1 MKIIVRLTLV
11 LFFLSCETGLEKWKS
26 YDQRAEI
33 SKNSLNENKKLQ
45 YKRIQSISSDKNDL
59 ISGYEKEI
67 NNFIET
73 KYDKLASKILEKS
86 IPEIQQSI
94 INKEF
99 NYYDLTLFYI
109 SRVYL
114 IEFNKNTYLNSI
126 ISINRNA
133 LDEARVRDKTG
144 NADIYSI
151 FGIPIL
157 LKDNIGFEGLAT
169 TAGAHS
175 LQNNYTRDAF
185 IIEGLKD
192 KGAIIL
198 GKTNLSEWANYFCSG
213 CPNGYTALGGQTLN
227 PYGRMIIDTGGSSSG
242 SGVATTSNL
251 SSVSL
256 GSETSGSI
264 LSPSSANSL
273 VGMKPT
279 IGNVSRSGIIPISS
293 TLDTAGPMT
302 KYIIDNI
309 IVYNAINEY
318 DNKDS
323 YSKQNR
329 DIQIKNVINFKPN
342 EIKLGYYSNFY
353 NNDNV
358 YKNAIDFLRQKQIE
372 LIEIDAPKVN
382 MAGFAKILDEDM
394 RKDLKDYFLKYGN
407 DDLSVS
413 DIKSIIDYNNLDS
426 IERSPYGQSIFKKII
441 RDTMP
446 KDDFLKLKLRL
457 MAEGNKFYDIPIN
470 KHNLDAV
477 LSINN
482 YHAGYAAAAHNP
494 ALTVP
499 MGLRENN
506 EPAGLTFIS
515 KSNSEQTLY
524 ELGHY
529 FESNFS
535 GRVPPENSKWLL
547 YKANL

>member
-1 MKIIVRLTLV
+1 MKIIFRLTLV

-109 SRVYL
+109 SRIYL

-353 NNDNV
+353 KNDNV

-457 MAEGNKFYDIPIN
+457 MAEGNKFYDIPID
-470 KHNLDAV
+470 KHKLDAV

-535 GRVPPENSKWLL
+535 GRVPPENSK
-547 YKANL
+547 

>member
-1 MKIIVRLTLV
+1 MKIIFRLTLV

-353 NNDNV
+353 KNDNV
-358 YKNAIDFLRQKQIE
+358 YKNAIDFLR
-372 LIEIDAPKVN
+372 
-382 MAGFAKILDEDM
+382 
-394 RKDLKDYFLKYGN
+394 
-407 DDLSVS
+407 
-413 DIKSIIDYNNLDS
+413 
-426 IERSPYGQSIFKKII
+426 
-441 RDTMP
+441 
-446 KDDFLKLKLRL
+446 
-457 MAEGNKFYDIPIN
+457 
-470 KHNLDAV
+470 
-477 LSINN
+477 
-482 YHAGYAAAAHNP
+482 
-494 ALTVP
+494 
-499 MGLRENN
+499 
-506 EPAGLTFIS
+506 
-515 KSNSEQTLY
+515 
-524 ELGHY
+524 
-529 FESNFS
+529 
-535 GRVPPENSKWLL
+535 
-547 YKANL
+547 

>member
-1 MKIIVRLTLV
+1 MKIIFRLTLV

-26 YDQRAEI
+26 YDQKAEI

-109 SRVYL
+109 SRIYL

-318 DNKDS
+318 DNRDS

-353 NNDNV
+353 KNDNV
-358 YKNAIDFLRQKQIE
+358 YKNAIDFLRQKEIE

-382 MAGFAKILDEDM
+382 MSGFAKILDEDM
-394 RKDLKDYFLKYGN
+394 RKDLKDYFLTYGN
-407 DDLSVS
+407 NDLSVS

-535 GRVPPENSKWLL
+535 GRVPPENSK
-547 YKANL
+547 

>member
-1 MKIIVRLTLV
+1 MKIIFRLTLV

-457 MAEGNKFYDIPIN
+457 MAEGNKFYDIPID
-470 KHNLDAV
+470 KHKLDAV

-535 GRVPPENSKWLL
+535 GRVPPENSK
-547 YKANL
+547 

>member
-1 MKIIVRLTLV
+1 MKIIFRLTLV

-394 RKDLKDYFLKYGN
+394 RKDLKDYFLTYGN
-407 DDLSVS
+407 NDLSVS

-457 MAEGNKFYDIPIN
+457 MAEGNKFYDIPID
-470 KHNLDAV
+470 KHKLDAV

-535 GRVPPENSKWLL
+535 GRVPPENSK
-547 YKANL
+547 

>member
-1 MKIIVRLTLV
+1 MKIIFRLTLV

-109 SRVYL
+109 SRIYL

-318 DNKDS
+318 DNRDS

-535 GRVPPENSKWLL
+535 GRVPPENSK
-547 YKANL
+547 

>member
-1 MKIIVRLTLV
+1 MKIIFRLTLV

-26 YDQRAEI
+26 YDQKAEI

-353 NNDNV
+353 KNDNV
-358 YKNAIDFLRQKQIE
+358 YKNAIDFLRQKEIE

-457 MAEGNKFYDIPIN
+457 MAEGNKFYDIPID

-535 GRVPPENSKWLL
+535 GRVPPENSK
-547 YKANL
+547 

>member
-353 NNDNV
+353 KNDNV

-394 RKDLKDYFLKYGN
+394 RKDLKDYFLTYGN
-407 DDLSVS
+407 NDLSVS

-457 MAEGNKFYDIPIN
+457 MAEGNKFYDIPID
-470 KHNLDAV
+470 KHKLDAV

-535 GRVPPENSKWLL
+535 GRVPPKNSKWLL
-547 YKANL
+547 YKADL

>member
-1 MKIIVRLTLV
+1 MKIIIRLV
-11 LFFLSCETGLEKWKS
+11 LILFFVSCESGLEKWKS
-26 YDQRAEI
+26 YNQSAEI
-33 SKNSLNENKKLQ
+33 SKNSSNENKKLQ

-59 ISGYEKEI
+59 IAGYEKEI
-67 NNFIET
+67 KKFIET
-73 KYDKLASKILEKS
+73 KYDNLTYKILEKS

-94 INKEF
+94 INEDYS
-99 NYYDLTLFYI
+99 YYDLTLFYI
-109 SRVYL
+109 SRIYL
-114 IEFNKNTYLNSI
+114 IEFNENTYLNSL
-126 ISINRNA
+126 ISINKNA
-133 LDEARVRDKTG
+133 LDEAKLRDKEG
-144 NADIYSI
+144 NTDIHSI

-185 IIEGLKD
+185 IVEGLKE

-227 PYGRMIIDTGGSSSG
+227 PYGRMTIDTGGSSSG

-302 KYIIDNI
+302 KYVIDNI
-309 IVYNAINEY
+309 IVYNAINEF
-318 DNKDS
+318 DS
-323 YSKQNR
+323 QDTYSKQNE
-329 DIQIKNVINFKPN
+329 DIQIQNVINFKPSK
-342 EIKLGYYSNFY
+342 IKLGYYSSFY
-353 NNDNV
+353 KNDDA

-382 MAGFAKILDEDM
+382 MTGFAKILDEDM
-394 RKDLKDYFLKYGN
+394 RNDLKDYFLKYGN
-407 DDLSVS
+407 DDLSVN

>member
-1 MKIIVRLTLV
+1 MKIIFRLTLV

-394 RKDLKDYFLKYGN
+394 RKDLKDYFLTYGN
-407 DDLSVS
+407 NDLSVS

-457 MAEGNKFYDIPIN
+457 MAEGNKFYDIPID
-470 KHNLDAV
+470 KHKLDAV

>member
-1 MKIIVRLTLV
+1 MKIIVRLAMV

-26 YDQRAEI
+26 YDQNAEI

-94 INKEF
+94 IKKEF

-109 SRVYL
+109 SRIYL

-353 NNDNV
+353 KNDNV

-446 KDDFLKLKLRL
+446 KDEFLKLKLRL

-470 KHNLDAV
+470 KHKLDAV

-494 ALTVP
+494 ALTIP

-535 GRVPPENSKWLL
+535 GRVPPKNSKWLL
-547 YKANL
+547 YKADL

>member
-1 MKIIVRLTLV
+1 MKIIFRLTLV

-318 DNKDS
+318 DNRDS

-457 MAEGNKFYDIPIN
+457 MAEGNKFYDIPID
-470 KHNLDAV
+470 KHKLDAV

>member
-1 MKIIVRLTLV
+1 MKIIFRLTLV

-109 SRVYL
+109 SRIYI

-318 DNKDS
+318 DNRDS

-353 NNDNV
+353 KNDNV
-358 YKNAIDFLRQKQIE
+358 YKNAIDFLRQKEIE

-457 MAEGNKFYDIPIN
+457 MAEGNKFYDIPID
-470 KHNLDAV
+470 KHKLDAV

-535 GRVPPENSKWLL
+535 GRVPPENSK
-547 YKANL
+547 

>member
-1 MKIIVRLTLV
+1 MKIIFRLTLV

-94 INKEF
+94 IKKEF

-318 DNKDS
+318 DNRDS

-535 GRVPPENSKWLL
+535 GRVPPENSK
-547 YKANL
+547 